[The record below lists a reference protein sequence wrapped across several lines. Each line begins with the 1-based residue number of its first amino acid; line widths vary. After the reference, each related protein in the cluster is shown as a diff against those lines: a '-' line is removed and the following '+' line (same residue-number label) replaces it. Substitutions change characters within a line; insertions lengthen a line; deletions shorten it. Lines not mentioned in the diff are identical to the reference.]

1 MFRKIFPFAGCIL
14 LASGLFSAFA
24 QSGDDDARVTVA
36 INPDGSKT
44 VYQKDGAA
52 HQATATTT
60 GADGKAKE
68 KIVYKLDSEGRY
80 ESGKVFA
87 PNGTLRFLTRYQ
99 YNSAGR
105 LVQETQLAKDN
116 SVRSKIVY
124 DYDSIG
130 RPAGYAI
137 YDGDGKLL
145 GRTSTSTR
153 KPAAEATHS
162 PSKKPR

>member
-1 MFRKIFPFAGCIL
+1 MSRKIFPLAGAL
-14 LASGLFSAFA
+14 LVAASLFSALA

-44 VYQKDGAA
+44 VYQKDAN
-52 HQATATTT
+52 HNQATATTT
-60 GADGKAKE
+60 GADGKAQG
-68 KIVYKLDSEGRY
+68 KIIYKLDSEGRY
-80 ESGKVFA
+80 ESGQVFA
-87 PNGTLRFLTRYQ
+87 PNGTLRFVTRYQ

-116 SVRSKIVY
+116 AVRSKIVY
-124 DYDSIG
+124 DYDTAG

-145 GRTSTSTR
+145 GRTT
-153 KPAAEATHS
+153 
-162 PSKKPR
+162 SKKPAEKPHPSHSPH